1 MKMRYVVA
9 AMFPALLLL
18 VTGCRHA
25 APHYAPLPGTGPVR
39 QPAAKMTPMDNR
51 LDPTWLHAPTN
62 FFTLGP
68 GDRLEVDDLDSTN
81 VASTVVGPDGKIYF
95 DLLPGIDV
103 WGMTLSQA
111 RSALEEEMKKYV
123 RTPPRLGLTL
133 RDVGS
138 KQVWL
143 LGRFQEPGVY

>member
-1 MKMRYVVA
+1 MKTRYVIAV
-9 AMFPALLLL
+9 MFPVLALLAS
-18 VTGCRHA
+18 GCRHA
-25 APHYAPLPGTGPVR
+25 TPRYTALPGTVPTR
-39 QPAAKMTPMDNR
+39 RPAAQMTRMENR
-51 LDPTWLHAPTN
+51 LDPAWLRAPTN

-81 VASTVVGPDGKIYF
+81 LTATVVGPDGKIYF
-95 DLLPGIDV
+95 DLLPGLDV

-123 RTPPRLGLTL
+123 RTPPRLSLTL

-138 KQVWL
+138 KQ
-143 LGRFQEPGVY
+143 